1 MKPPAPWIE
10 LAMPKTISQKQ
21 IADELNVH
29 VTLVSKV
36 LNGRMGTSGVSD
48 AMAER
53 IRATAREMGYR
64 KNANA
69 AALRSGRQQVIAAFI
84 DRRIGAAGSGLI
96 EDLIAG
102 ISDATGDSGQR
113 QLISFFKTPEEF
125 TTLARDLHPGAVD
138 GLVMSCARP
147 DGLAPEL
154 RRIQKVGIPVV
165 SVYNG
170 GVDPAVPNVEMDNAR
185 VIEVATQHLI
195 ERGRRRILHL
205 SCSRPHEAGYHRALS
220 AAGLPH
226 DPRLVRFHYEPGA
239 TNFTRQQ
246 GEAGVLEAMAAGVE
260 FDAICAQSD
269 TQAIGAMYAL
279 IRAGRRIPEQVMITG
294 VDDSPLAEQAFIPLT
309 SVNQGFERRG
319 RQAVALLS
327 TLVSRQ
333 PVEPVTL
340 EPRLS
345 LRTSTDP
352 TAVSPR

>member
-1 MKPPAPWIE
+1 
-10 LAMPKTISQKQ
+10 MPRTISQKQ
-21 IADELNVH
+21 IAEQLNVH

-53 IRATAREMGYR
+53 IRTTAREMGYR

-102 ISDATGDSGQR
+102 ISDATGEFGQR
-113 QLISFFKTPEEF
+113 QQISFFKSAQEF
-125 TTLARDLHPGAVD
+125 SDLARDLHPGAVD

-147 DGLAPEL
+147 EGLAAEL
-154 RRIQKVGIPVV
+154 KRVQRLGIPVV

-170 GVDPAVPNVEMDNAR
+170 GVDPAVPNVEMNNAR
-185 VIEVATQHLI
+185 VIEVATTHLLQ
-195 ERGRRRILHL
+195 RGRRRVLHL
-205 SCSRPHEAGYHRALS
+205 SCSRPHEAGYHRALQQ
-220 AAGLPH
+220 AGIPV
-226 DPRLVRFHYEPGA
+226 DPALVRYDYREGQM
-239 TNFTRQQ
+239 NFTREQ
-246 GEAGVLEAMAAGVE
+246 GEDAVRAALAEGVA

-279 IRAGRRIPEQVMITG
+279 IREGRQIPRQVMITG
-294 VDDSPLAEQAFIPLT
+294 VDDSPLAQQAFIPLT

-327 TLVSRQ
+327 RLFSRQ
-333 PVEPVTL
+333 SIEPVVL

-345 LRTSTDP
+345 VRASTDP
-352 TAVSPR
+352 DAADLF